1 VESGLTS
8 VDKWTQ
14 NLHEDFNM
22 GIQGTQFDVQ
32 VIKVLVEATQL
43 EFRMQLAEVGV
54 EVAGTR

>member
-1 VESGLTS
+1 
-8 VDKWTQ
+8 
-14 NLHEDFNM
+14 M